1 MCVTLSQLQDLNYGN
16 LAVIELIID
25 LATLQAIDFGKPS
38 EAMEMALQVKKKY
51 PLRKHRNK
59 LKVPIFI

>member
-1 MCVTLSQLQDLNYGN
+1 MCATLSQLQDLNYGN
-16 LAVIELIID
+16 VIELIID
-25 LATLQAIDFGKPS
+25 LATLQAIDFGKPW

-59 LKVPIFI
+59 

>member
-1 MCVTLSQLQDLNYGN
+1 MFVCITLSRPQNFNYGY

-25 LATLQAIDFGKPS
+25 LATLQAIDLGKPW
-38 EAMEMALQVKKKY
+38 EAMEMALQVKKNY

-59 LKVPIFI
+59 SIN